1 MIACNR
7 IPVRL
12 KFRDAEPAWPNTA
25 RILLADWLQ
34 DRTALQKESDASI
47 AANVEFDKL
56 ELELVEFHIADTFT
70 DNVS

>member
-12 KFRDAEPAWPNTA
+12 KFRGTEPAWPDTA

-34 DRTALQKESDASI
+34 DRIALQKESDASI
-47 AANVEFDKL
+47 AAKVELDKPGL
-56 ELELVEFHIADTFT
+56 ELMEFRVTATFT
-70 DNVS
+70 DNVA